1 MRDGHRIIDADRH
14 VLEPIELW
22 KERLEPEHQAS
33 APYLEPAASPG
44 SLPERISRY
53 GAKGMVPLSP
63 VPMLDGQPLWH
74 KLSERAQIEMAWT
87 HYLRHGSRPSPT
99 DPDDHLR
106 DMDRTGVDLAFLY
119 PTFATYL
126 LGVDTL
132 APRLGAA
139 FARAYNA
146 WLRDFC
152 SRDPERLRGVGLM
165 SAHDPAAMVEELARV
180 VGFGWTAVVVRPNPV
195 KGRLLSDPAYEPFW
209 DACERLSVGVAV
221 HEGTHTR
228 LPTVGADRFESRFA
242 LHACSHPME
251 QMMALLALIEGGV
264 LERHPGLRVAFLEA
278 GCGWV
283 PYWLHRLDEVEY
295 KHLAGEVERTVL
307 RKPSAY
313 FHRQCFVALEP
324 DEPYLPALAPLIG
337 EDNLLF
343 GTDFPHL
350 DHDDD
355 IVAGA
360 LALRGSLPDATLK
373 KILWDNPARFYGLE
387 ERPGAT

>member
-14 VLEPIELW
+14 VIEPIDLW
-22 KERLEPEHQAS
+22 RERLEPELRAR
-33 APYLEPAASPG
+33 APYLVPATHPEPLA
-44 SLPERISRY
+44 ERIARY
-53 GAKGMVPLSP
+53 GVKAVAPLSP
-63 VPMLDGQPLWH
+63 VPMLEGQPLWH
-74 KLSERAQIEMAWT
+74 KLSPRAQVEMAWT
-87 HYLRHGSRPSPT
+87 HHLRQGTLAASL
-99 DPDDHLR
+99 DPDGHLR
-106 DMDRTGVDLAFLY
+106 EMDRTGIDISFLY

-132 APRLGAA
+132 DPHLGAA
-139 FARAYNA
+139 FARAYNS
-146 WLRDFC
+146 WLHDFC

-165 SAHDPAAMVEELARV
+165 SAHDPGSMLEELARV
-180 VGFGWTAVVVRPNPV
+180 AGFGWTAVVLRPNPV
-195 KGRLLSDPAYEPFW
+195 KGRLLGDPAYEAFW
-209 DACERLSVGVAV
+209 GACERLSIGVAV

-251 QMMALLALIEGGV
+251 QMMALLALIEAGV
-264 LERHPGLRVAFLEA
+264 LERHPALRVAFLEA
-278 GCGWV
+278 GCGWA

-295 KHLAGEVERTVL
+295 KHLSGEVEGRVL
-307 RKPSAY
+307 RRPSEY

-355 IVAGA
+355 IVAAA
-360 LALRGSLPDATLK
+360 LSLRRALPEATVR
-373 KILWDNPARFYGLE
+373 KILWDNPARFYGL
-387 ERPGAT
+387 RT